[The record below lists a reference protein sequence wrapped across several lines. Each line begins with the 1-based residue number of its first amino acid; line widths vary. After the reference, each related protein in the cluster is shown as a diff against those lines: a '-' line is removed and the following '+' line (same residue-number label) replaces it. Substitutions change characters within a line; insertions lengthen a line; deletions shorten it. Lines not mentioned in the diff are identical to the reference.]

1 MTTGARRGSRQ
12 PHPVHAFAPE
22 MTATARRTRLHP
34 PRAAL
39 PVASFASDSKKAP
52 GHRSPDAFHRSS
64 AQPAVADRPYP
75 STQQRLRR
83 AIVPGFTNRLCT
95 RRDVT

>member
-1 MTTGARRGSRQ
+1 MHAPKDTWRTEIVLRSRCAQLEPARKIANTVGSLLQ
-12 PHPVHAFAPE
+12 
-22 MTATARRTRLHP
+22 RLP
-34 PRAAL
+34 T
-39 PVASFASDSKKAP
+39 ASFASGSKKAP
-52 GHRSPDAFHRSS
+52 GHRSPDAFHRGS

-95 RRDVT
+95 RGDVT